1 MALIETTVSSWKALV
16 TDGQASRGH
25 RSSPQIKSR
34 RSLSSVRKIH
44 FAQGEKSTFLINEY
58 KQVL

>member
-1 MALIETTVSSWKALV
+1 MALIEITVPSWKALV

-25 RSSPQIKSR
+25 GSSPQIKSR